1 MRRSP
6 GHHASLLGPAEQFFD
21 IPLTTEPVHNP
32 ARAPEVSIRA
42 QHPPSEPG
50 ILQLATQRRIHMPAQ
65 GWPLVASVDLSHHKP
80 QKFFGG
86 RLFFFSCPRPPARD
100 VLGLPQSSQF
110 PYLPFAFANPPR
122 HAAFLARQ

>member
-32 ARAPEVSIRA
+32 ARAPEVSIRT
-42 QHPPSEPG
+42 QHPPTLPG

-65 GWPLVASVDLSHHKP
+65 GWPLVASVELRWDWERRE
-80 QKFFGG
+80 
-86 RLFFFSCPRPPARD
+86 RLEASPATACRCGLARPTGALAPRPTGACDGART
-100 VLGLPQSSQF
+100 VEHGAGCVRCS
-110 PYLPFAFANPPR
+110 
-122 HAAFLARQ
+122 

>member
-32 ARAPEVSIRA
+32 ARAPEVSIRT

-65 GWPLVASVDLSHHKP
+65 GWPLVASVDLSHHEARQMFAGK
-80 QKFFGG
+80 
-86 RLFFFSCPRPPARD
+86 RLVYSLLQVAARD
-100 VLGLPQSSQF
+100 AFGLRQSIQ
-110 PYLPFAFANPPR
+110 
-122 HAAFLARQ
+122 LA